1 MPVSLNT
8 FNVTSLA
15 TLDKRGGLYKTNVP
29 FDENSGATAQEALVY
44 SDTKLSNNRPA
55 PAGAVY
61 LQSSPENYF
70 SIDRT
75 EKTLT
80 MVAST
85 GATSLNLYVYT
96 NKPTGLD
103 SGYVEK
109 YSFDADG
116 VLTSSTELTTALEI
130 AAEELN
136 VAHLD
141 IDNNKAVGGKLEDKA
156 GILDKL
162 GNLYKV
168 KVAQQ
173 DVFIVTDGEEI
184 SKSTTSIDLE
194 EFALKVED
202 GVIWAPDPLENYSSF
217 TAVESS
223 DVRGGGTGW
232 DVFAVKKDVAGATT
246 SITKFSFDS
255 DRVLMND
262 GEKILSAKELA
273 SLELESSLGRDLD
286 GNKLF
291 GIASTEA
298 VDATGGLYKASL
310 LGSDF
315 YVVNTS
321 AAGLKPSKTLATGV
335 DFSGALLNEE
345 QAAWTEP
352 TDYEI
357 TSIVTDEVNDTAQVY
372 VTNIDDPDKV
382 LRFDFNLDD
391 GNYSIDEDA
400 LDGTELDS
408 FSLAAAESLN
418 TRDLNND
425 NEFGITPGA
434 VLDKKGG
441 LNIVSALGQ
450 QFLVTGTSIVTNKN
464 KVTDLTNALTLS
476 SGDAWWPEDSDG
488 EPVALT
494 ATSNN
499 IKVIV
504 SANQRSA
511 DVYVKSDGAF
521 TKYEFARANTTQTWA
536 LSANEPTTLDDIE
549 LAALETSTGRDISG
563 EGLFGAY
570 VDARLDKAPG
580 LYTAHFGSVGDDPL
594 TAVVTDKVYL
604 YSAEKITPGSVITN
618 RVDFSKALMDEEG
631 ASFWTPT
638 DGYEITGAYFNADD
652 EEYTVFVTLKTDP
665 THFDST
671 QFRAYTFDLSEGST
685 QYQLK
690 DLDYSITG
698 PELVTLENLVNRDL
712 NEDDIKGIDV
722 YKDIQTSKN
731 ETDKVGGLFK
741 VKGPDGDYFVSKP
754 STSTGRIT
762 DLTNAFYS
770 DEDKTAA
777 WNLNSSSTDTIAY
790 ATTKLT
796 LKQNADDTF
805 TIYQQE
811 KPTALLSQEANVYT
825 KYSFDANHVLIA
837 DPERLNLI
845 ELANEES
852 PAVVPGVQ
860 RITRDINGDGFIGAK
875 VEAVIDRFTDTAS
888 SNSFLSKVSI
898 EGKYMLSATSTAP
911 GRVTNLMN
919 VLLKDDSTPLL
930 INEQGEILDDEN
942 AGTGYF
948 AKSVIRRTVGSN
960 TIVELYA
967 NGVNNNGTGSDLTD
981 DFTDVKMIQFEQ
993 TNKNDSDSDLYF
1005 RVSEPEVIL
1014 DSEKLIEL
1022 ETRAVIGR
1030 DLNRDKVVGVKISEN
1045 IDKTSGLYSTTVL
1058 GEKYYF
1064 HEAVNTRSGTNLTT
1078 SVDLSTAFF
1087 TEESMP
1093 WAPPEDDTIAGMV
1106 VNSDEDDE
1114 VTGYDIY
1121 TYKQNSENESSLTAG
1136 QKQYDV
1142 TKYSWSYSA
1151 ADKLVYQGP
1160 QAVDTAS
1167 LVAVETSVRKDLSGD
1182 RFVGFNILPT
1192 AGRYTGVTQAK
1203 VLGGSDGRFYV
1214 VTPKNPTVGTPTNPW
1229 SAANALLNED
1239 GDGAW
1244 SVPAITDDFAGYS
1257 AGSITAV
1264 REPSVNPDNNRFV
1277 YVKYTKSGADDL
1289 VYKYKFSTED
1299 GKYSGESELLDSVN
1313 LANEEFALNLDLNA
1327 DDKKG
1332 IVRYDDIRAGAVFN
1346 SAGTATGGT
1355 KSMGLMR
1362 AEMNN
1367 TAYLV
1372 AKNIPA
1378 TSKKISLDM
1387 ALLNSDGT
1395 AWKPDEDFTIK
1406 GIYRTG
1412 VDDKTEIYGTV
1423 TVDGVQQFRK
1433 YVFEQEEY
1441 VQSADAFEAY
1451 EDPTL
1456 VLKLV
1461 PAGSASFTNVT
1472 NSYVAERE
1480 ITAEKDLNN
1489 DNRVGFVVKTGASD
1503 LKASTLVN
1511 SGTTIGKASAGGDS
1525 EIYVALKG
1533 ASGRR
1538 DFGNL
1543 GIMTQSA
1550 FNAAK
1555 TANQNALRDA
1565 DEYWKP
1571 DDGFEVLSILED
1583 GVDIKVFAGLK
1594 SGPLPDDLADDF
1606 DKNTLYEYTFS
1617 QGETGWDLEG
1627 TKAVL
1632 DTEGV
1637 IAREVGLTKAR
1648 DLNDDGSFGLTFDQK
1663 ISTSGLIKGY
1673 IGSGASRKD
1682 YIFVGNNI
1690 SKAES
1695 LGTTS
1700 SKAFGLDSAALSLL
1714 KADSEDTPWSP
1725 ASGLTP
1731 KNFATVLASALP
1743 TNILESDVDFV
1754 MTLTNASNQ
1763 ESKLYFD
1770 SDYQLYAPYPL
1781 LDAGAERIA
1790 ASYSVSEDLE
1800 GYVPIPFDFAK
1811 TATGAVSPENIS
1823 IWYVNP
1829 VSTETEEAPA
1839 WMTFDDEENSIAVSA
1854 TNGNVGTYTVF
1865 IRASDADDRYVEKS
1879 FTLNVLNAD
1888 DKPQLVTGQDAK
1900 IGDEEIDPTEVFVTI
1915 GRNFPLIN
1923 VSDVFETVDAGDT
1936 LTYSIAVKNTNDTD
1950 ADTPSWL
1957 SINSSTG
1964 VFAANSID
1972 VLATDLKI
1980 EVTATASANATNGLV
1995 LSEKYSF
2002 IIKPNTAPSKDVDNF
2017 SNVAM
2022 ATVGNAF
2029 EYDFTDLFDD
2039 TDAGDELTFTVK
2051 LANGDAL
2058 PTGWTVDGTKLTSTS
2073 VPSAMTNTMNV
2084 KITAIDSHDVE
2095 TDFALAISKN
2105 IKPSKLSSIVP
2116 QTFTVRT
2123 PWDSLPTM
2131 LEGIFTDRDSADTLT
2146 FKIVNTDDSELTGG
2160 LSFDSDSKILS
2171 YDGSAGI
2178 STGILNLTV
2187 KAYDH
2192 YDANDVA
2199 DSPNRLS
2206 VGTTNLKLTINP
2218 AV

>member
-15 TLDKRGGLYKTNVP
+15 TLDKRGGLYKTSLP
-29 FDENSGATAQEALVY
+29 FDENSSPTAQEALVY
-44 SDTKLSNNRPA
+44 SATKLSNNRPA
-55 PAGAVY
+55 PVGAVY

-80 MVAST
+80 MVASS

-116 VLTSSTELTTALEI
+116 VLTGSTELTTALEI

-136 VAHLD
+136 VAHVD

-184 SKSTTSIDLE
+184 SKSTTSINLE

-202 GVIWAPDPLENYSSF
+202 GEIWAPDPEENYSSF
-217 TAVESS
+217 TAVESIDGDGDS
-223 DVRGGGTGW
+223 TGW
-232 DVFAVKKDVAGATT
+232 DIFAVKKTVAGVTE
-246 SITKFSFDS
+246 SITKFSFGL
-255 DRVLMND
+255 DRVLLDD
-262 GEKILSAKELA
+262 GETVLSAKELA
-273 SLELESSLGRDLD
+273 SLELDSSLGRDLD

-291 GIASTEA
+291 GIASSVA
-298 VDATGGLYKASL
+298 IDATGGLYKASL

-321 AAGLKPSKTLATGV
+321 AAGLMPSKSLATAV

-345 QAAWTEP
+345 QLAWTEP

-372 VTNIDDPDKV
+372 VTNIDDPEKV

-391 GNYSIDEDA
+391 GNYSIDEES

-418 TRDLNND
+418 TRDLNKD
-425 NEFGITPGA
+425 YEFGITPGA

-521 TKYEFARANTTQTWA
+521 TKYEFARASTTQTWS
-536 LSANEPTTLDDIE
+536 LSASEPTTLDDIE

-604 YSAEKITPGSVITN
+604 YSAEKIIPGSVITN

-638 DGYEITGAYFNADD
+638 DGYDITGAHFNAED
-652 EEYTVFVTLKTDP
+652 EEYMVFVTLKTDP

-671 QFRAYTFDLSEGST
+671 QFRCYTFDLSEGET

-690 DLDYSITG
+690 DSDYSISG
-698 PELVTLENLVNRDL
+698 PELVILEKFLKRDL
-712 NEDDIKGIDV
+712 NEDGIKVGIQV
-722 YKDIQTSKN
+722 YKDSNTNKF

-741 VKGPDGDYFVSKP
+741 FKGPDGDYFVSKP
-754 STSTGRIT
+754 ASSANSIT

-770 DEDKTAA
+770 DAEKKQA
-777 WNLNSSSTDTIAY
+777 WAPNSSSTTPNEY
-790 ATTKLT
+790 KTTKLT
-796 LKQNADDTF
+796 LKQNAVGF

-811 KPTALLSQEANVYT
+811 RKPLEPLNQEANIYT
-825 KYSFDANHVLIA
+825 KYSFDADHVLIGA
-837 DPERLNLI
+837 PEHLNLI

-852 PAVVPGVQ
+852 QGIA
-860 RITRDINGDGFIGAK
+860 RDINGDGFIGAK
-875 VEAVIDRFTDTAS
+875 VEAVIDRFIDTAS

-898 EGKYMLSATSTAP
+898 EGKFMLSATSTAP
-911 GRVTNLMN
+911 GRVTDLMN

-948 AKSVIRRTVGSN
+948 AKSVIRRTVGGN

-967 NGVNNNGTGSDLTD
+967 NGVNNNGTNSDLTD

-993 TNKNDSDSDLYF
+993 TNKNDSDPDFYF
-1005 RVSEPEVIL
+1005 RVSEPEAIL

-1087 TEESMP
+1087 TEEGMQ
-1093 WAPPEDDTIAGMV
+1093 WAPPDDDTIAGMV
-1106 VNSDEDDE
+1106 VNRGVGNA

-1121 TYKQNSENESSLTAG
+1121 TYKKNSENESDLTAG

-1142 TKYSWSYSA
+1142 TKYSWSYSEV
-1151 ADKLVYQGP
+1151 DKLVFQGP

-1192 AGRYTGVTQAK
+1192 ADRYTGVTQAK

-1244 SVPAITDDFAGYS
+1244 SIPTITGDFAGYS
-1257 AGSITAV
+1257 AGVITAV
-1264 REPSVNPDNNRFV
+1264 REPSVNPDDNRFV
-1277 YVKYTKSGADDL
+1277 YVKYTKTGADDL
-1289 VYKYKFSTED
+1289 VYKYKFSTVD

-1313 LANEEFALNLDLNA
+1313 LANEEFALNLDINA

-1346 SAGTATGGT
+1346 SDGTATGGN

-1362 AEMNN
+1362 AVMNN
-1367 TAYLV
+1367 TAFLV

-1423 TVDGVQQFRK
+1423 TESGVQQFRK

-1441 VQSADAFEAY
+1441 VQSAEAFETY

-1472 NSYVAERE
+1472 NSYIAERE

-1489 DNRVGFVVKTGASD
+1489 DNRVGFVVKTGATD

-1543 GIMTQSA
+1543 GIMTHSA

-1571 DDGFEVLSILED
+1571 DDGFEVLSIIED
-1583 GVDIKVFAGLK
+1583 GADIKVFAGLK

-1627 TKAVL
+1627 TTAIL

-1648 DLNDDGSFGLTFDQK
+1648 DLNNDGSFGLTFDQT

-1700 SKAFGLDSAALSLL
+1700 SKAFGLHSANLSLL
-1714 KADSEDTPWSP
+1714 KADSDDTPWSP

-1754 MTLTNASNQ
+1754 MTLTNASNE

-1790 ASYSVSEDLE
+1790 ASYSVYEDLE

-1839 WMTFDDEENSIAVSA
+1839 WMTFDDEENSISVSA
-1854 TNGNVGTYTVF
+1854 TNENVGSYTVL
-1865 IRASDADDRYVEKS
+1865 IRASDAQGRFVEKS
-1879 FTLNVLNAD
+1879 LTLNVLNAD

-1923 VSDVFETVDAGDT
+1923 VSDVFETVDTGDT
-1936 LTYSIAVKNTNDTD
+1936 LTYTVAVKNIDDSD
-1950 ADTPSWL
+1950 AVTPSWL

-2002 IIKPNTAPSKDVDNF
+2002 TIKPNTAPSKDVDNF
-2017 SNVAM
+2017 SNVSM

-2058 PTGWTVDGTKLTSTS
+2058 PIGWTVDGTKLTSTS
-2073 VPSAMTNTMNV
+2073 VPSAMTSTMNV
-2084 KITAIDSHDVE
+2084 KITAKDSHDVE

-2116 QTFTVRT
+2116 QTFTVGT
-2123 PWDSLPTM
+2123 AWDSLPTM
-2131 LEGIFTDRDSADTLT
+2131 LEGIFTDRDSDTLT
-2146 FKIVNTDDSELTGG
+2146 FKIVNTDGSELTGG

-2178 STGILNLTV
+2178 ATGIMNLTV
-2187 KAYDH
+2187 KVYDH
-2192 YDANDVA
+2192 YDEADA
-2199 DSPNRLS
+2199 TDSPNRLS

-2218 AV
+2218 DPAVV

>member
-1 MPVSLNT
+1 MPVT
-8 FNVTSLA
+8 FNITSLA
-15 TLDKRGGLYKTNVP
+15 TIDKNGGLYKTSIP
-29 FDENSGATAQEALVY
+29 FDDSIGENAPEALVY
-44 SDTKLSNNRPA
+44 SATKLSNNRPA

-61 LQSSPENYF
+61 LKNNSNADSYF
-70 SIDRT
+70 SIDDRAQ
-75 EKTLT
+75 KKLTLI
-80 MVAST
+80 APGT
-85 GATSLNLYVYT
+85 GNTNFNLYVYT
-96 NKPTGLD
+96 NKTSGLD
-103 SGYVEK
+103 SGSVEK
-109 YSFDADG
+109 FTFDANG
-116 VLTSSTELTTALEI
+116 IYTGKTEFNTALEI

-136 VAHLD
+136 VAHID

-173 DVFIVTDGEEI
+173 DVFIVTDGTEV
-184 SKSTTSIDLE
+184 SKTTTSINLE

-223 DVRGGGTGW
+223 DADGDGTGW
-232 DVFAVKKDVAGATT
+232 DVFAVKKDIAGATT
-246 SITKFSFDS
+246 SITKFSFGI
-255 DRVLMND
+255 DRVLMSD

-321 AAGLKPSKTLATGV
+321 ASGLKPSKTLATAV

-357 TSIVTDEVNDTAQVY
+357 TSIVTDEDNDTAQVY

-382 LRFDFNLDD
+382 LRFDFDLVD

-418 TRDLNND
+418 TRDLNKD

-476 SGDAWWPEDSDG
+476 SGDAWWPEDSEG

-504 SANQRSA
+504 SANQLSA

-536 LSANEPTTLDDIE
+536 LSANEPTTLDDVD
-549 LAALETSTGRDISG
+549 LAALETSSGRDISG

-570 VDARLDKAPG
+570 VNARLDKAPG
-580 LYTAHFGSVGDDPL
+580 LYTAHFGSIGSSLV
-594 TAVVTDKVYL
+594 TAAVEDKVYL

-638 DGYEITGAYFNADD
+638 DGYDITGAYFNADE

-665 THFDST
+665 THFDSS
-671 QFRAYTFDLSEGST
+671 QFRGYTFDLSVGST

-690 DLDYSITG
+690 DPDYSITG

-712 NEDDIKGIDV
+712 NEDGIKGIDV
-722 YKDIQTSKN
+722 YKDILTSKN

-754 STSTGRIT
+754 ATSNGRIT

-770 DEDKTAA
+770 DEDKSAA
-777 WNLNSSSTDTIAY
+777 WNLNSSSTGTIDY

-796 LKQNADDTF
+796 LKQNTGGTF

-825 KYSFDANHVLIA
+825 KYSFDANHVLIG

-852 PAVVPGVQ
+852 QGIA
-860 RITRDINGDGFIGAK
+860 RDINGDGFIGAK
-875 VEAVIDRFTDTAS
+875 VEAVIDRFTDAAS

-898 EGKYMLSATSTAP
+898 EGKYMLSATSIAP
-911 GRVTNLMN
+911 GRVTDLTN

-967 NGVNNNGTGSDLTD
+967 NGVNNNGTSSDLTD

-993 TNKNDSDSDLYF
+993 TNKNDSDPDLYF

-1064 HEAVNTRSGTNLTT
+1064 HEAVNTRSGTNLAT

-1087 TEESMP
+1087 TEEGTP
-1093 WAPPEDDTIAGMV
+1093 WAPNEDDTIAGMV
-1106 VNSDEDDE
+1106 VNLGVGNA

-1121 TYKQNSENESSLTAG
+1121 TFKENEGSENALITAG
-1136 QKQYDV
+1136 DKQYDV

-1151 ADKLVYQGP
+1151 TDKLVYQGE

-1229 SAANALLNED
+1229 SAANALLNEE

-1244 SVPAITDDFAGYS
+1244 SIPTITGDFAGYS
-1257 AGSITAV
+1257 AGVITAV
-1264 REPSVNPDNNRFV
+1264 REPSVNPDDNRFV
-1277 YVKYTKSGADDL
+1277 YVKYTKTGADDL
-1289 VYKYKFSTED
+1289 VYKYKFSTVD

-1346 SAGTATGGT
+1346 SDGTASGGN

-1367 TAYLV
+1367 TAFLV

-1423 TVDGVQQFRK
+1423 TESGVQQFRK

-1441 VQSADAFEAY
+1441 VQSAEAFETY

-1461 PAGSASFTNVT
+1461 PAGSTSFTNVT
-1472 NSYVAERE
+1472 NSYIAERE

-1489 DNRVGFVVKTGASD
+1489 DNRVGFVVKTGATD

-1571 DDGFEVLSILED
+1571 DDGFEVLSILEA
-1583 GVDIKVFAGLK
+1583 GADIKVFAGLK

-1627 TKAVL
+1627 TKAIL

-1648 DLNDDGSFGLTFDQK
+1648 DLNDDGSFGLTFDET

-1700 SKAFGLDSAALSLL
+1700 SKAFGLDSATLSLL
-1714 KADSEDTPWSP
+1714 KADSDDTPWSP

-1781 LDAGAERIA
+1781 LDEGAGRIA
-1790 ASYSVSEDLE
+1790 ASYSVTEDLE
-1800 GYVPIPFDFAK
+1800 GFVPIPFDFAK
-1811 TATGAVSPENIS
+1811 TATGSVSPENIS

-1900 IGDEEIDPTEVFVTI
+1900 IGDEEIDPSEVFVTI
-1915 GRNFPLIN
+1915 GRNFPLID
-1923 VSDVFETVDAGDT
+1923 VSDVFETVDTGDT
-1936 LTYSIAVKNTNDTD
+1936 LTYTVAVKNIDDSN
-1950 ADTPSWL
+1950 AVTPSWL

-1980 EVTATASANATNGLV
+1980 EVTATASANATNGLI

-2002 IIKPNTAPSKDVDNF
+2002 TIKPNTAPSKDVESF

-2039 TDAGDELTFTVK
+2039 TDAGDEVLTYTVK

-2058 PTGWTVDGTKLTSTS
+2058 PTGWTVDGSKLTSAS
-2073 VPSAMTNTMNV
+2073 VPSAMTSTMNV
-2084 KITAIDSHDVE
+2084 KITAKDSHDVE
-2095 TDFALAISKN
+2095 TDFDLAISKN

-2116 QTFTVRT
+2116 QTFTVGT
-2123 PWDSLPTM
+2123 AWESLPTM
-2131 LEGIFTDRDSADTLT
+2131 LEGIFTDRDAADTLT
-2146 FKIVNTDDSELTGG
+2146 FKIFNNDDSELTGG

-2171 YDGSAGI
+2171 YDGDAGI
-2178 STGILNLTV
+2178 ATGIMNLTV

-2192 YDANDVA
+2192 YDEADA
-2199 DSPNRLS
+2199 TDSPNRLS

-2218 AV
+2218 AVV